1 MVELND
7 RIISYMQ
14 KQGWKDIV
22 LNVELMTSWCAP
34 PYLEVVVSFTDE
46 EKEAMLA
53 KGYLADQS
61 ELGVVYYPQTGVRVE
76 GQLVVKYVEYPWITC
91 FEVDGLVPDKEE

>member
-22 LNVELMTSWCAP
+22 LNVELLTS
-34 PYLEVVVSFTDE
+34 
-46 EKEAMLA
+46 
-53 KGYLADQS
+53 
-61 ELGVVYYPQTGVRVE
+61 
-76 GQLVVKYVEYPWITC
+76 
-91 FEVDGLVPDKEE
+91 

>member
-22 LNVELMTSWCAP
+22 LNVELMTS
-34 PYLEVVVSFTDE
+34 
-46 EKEAMLA
+46 
-53 KGYLADQS
+53 
-61 ELGVVYYPQTGVRVE
+61 
-76 GQLVVKYVEYPWITC
+76 
-91 FEVDGLVPDKEE
+91 